1 MQRAPCEMCE
11 SASIIGI
18 KPSEKGL
25 QLAMA
30 PLSETLSDFQK
41 VTNSTNGDGHAN
53 ILSADLLLV
62 CI

>member
-1 MQRAPCEMCE
+1 MCE
-11 SASIIGI
+11 SASIIGV
-18 KPSEKGL
+18 KPSVEGL

-41 VTNSTNGDGHAN
+41 VTNSTIGDSHAN
-53 ILSADLLLV
+53 ILSANLLLV

>member
-1 MQRAPCEMCE
+1 MCE
-11 SASIIGI
+11 NASIIGI
-18 KPSEKGL
+18 KPSVEGL

-53 ILSADLLLV
+53 ILSADLPLV